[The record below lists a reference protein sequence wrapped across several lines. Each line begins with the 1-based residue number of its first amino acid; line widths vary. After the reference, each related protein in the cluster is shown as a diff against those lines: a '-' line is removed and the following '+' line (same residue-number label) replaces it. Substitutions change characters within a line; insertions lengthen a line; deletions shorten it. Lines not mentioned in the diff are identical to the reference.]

1 MTALAILGG
10 GPAGLAAGYYA
21 ARHQLPFTVFEAAP
35 HVGGNC
41 ITLRHGD
48 FLFDSGA
55 HRLHDQDHEATQ
67 SIQSMLGSHL
77 RQISVPSLI
86 YSQGKFIDF
95 PLSPLNLARGLGLPA
110 FTSAGLDLVRANLSR
125 KHRGRDFESF
135 AVRTY
140 GRTLANRFLLSY
152 SEKLWGVTCKSL
164 SPAVAGKRMKG
175 LSFTTFVAESLFGSK
190 TKTRH
195 LDGAFH
201 YPTHGIGMI
210 PEALAS
216 ACGPTNLRC
225 NARITGLAHDGT
237 RVTTITINDSETR
250 PVNQVISTL
259 PLDQL
264 THLLSPRLPQECLT
278 LANRLRYR
286 HVLLVALFLDRP
298 SVTSAATLYFPDPE
312 FPFTRVYEPRNRSIT
327 MAPPGKTS
335 LVIEVPCQETDAV
348 WAMCDR
354 DLVNHVTTPLLTT
367 GLFGAADIVGS
378 RTYRMLRA
386 YPVLEAGFEDK
397 RDRLLQQLGRFDNL
411 FFSGRCGRFAYAHL
425 HDLMRWGREI
435 VAALP
440 ANDARPQRL
449 AGTIPPCGRSTR
461 Q

>member
-1 MTALAILGG
+1 MTRHPHTGGKTATTSLAILGG

-21 ARHQLPFTVFEAAP
+21 ARHQVPFTVFEAAP

-48 FLFDSGA
+48 FLIDSGA

-67 SIQSMLGSHL
+67 SLQSMLGSHL
-77 RQISVPSLI
+77 RQINVPSLI
-86 YSQGKFIDF
+86 YSRGKFIDF

-110 FTSAGLDLVRANLSR
+110 FATAGLDLVRANLSTA
-125 KHRGRDFESF
+125 HRGQDFESF
-135 AVRTY
+135 AIRTY
-140 GRTLANRFLLSY
+140 GRTLANRFLLNY
-152 SEKLWGVTCKSL
+152 SEKLWGVTCRTL
-164 SPAVAGKRMKG
+164 SPGVAGKRMKG
-175 LSFTTFVAESLFGSK
+175 LSFKTFVTESLFGSK

-210 PEALAS
+210 PDALAA
-216 ACGPTNLRC
+216 ACGPANVRC
-225 NARITGLAHDGT
+225 NARITGLSHNGS
-237 RVTTITINDSETR
+237 RITTVTINDNETN
-250 PVNQVISTL
+250 PVNHVVSTL

-264 THLLSPRLPQECLT
+264 TTLLSPRLPDECLA

-312 FPFTRVYEPRNRSIT
+312 FPFTRIYEPRNRSVT

-348 WAMCDR
+348 WTLPDR
-354 DLVNHVTTPLLTT
+354 DLVNRVTTPLLTT
-367 GLFGAADIVGS
+367 GLFGAADILDS
-378 RTYRMLRA
+378 RVYRMLRA
-386 YPVLEAGFEDK
+386 YPVLESGFEEK
-397 RDRLLQQLGRFDNL
+397 RDRLLQHLGRFDNL
-411 FFSGRCGRFAYAHL
+411 SFSGRCGRFAYAHL

-435 VAALP
+435 VAA
-440 ANDARPQRL
+440 
-449 AGTIPPCGRSTR
+449 IP
-461 Q
+461 